1 MKKSK
6 FGILLLVLLS
16 IATIYYLATTR
27 RDDGLV
33 LVGTV
38 DANQVIVSAKI
49 QGRIEKLAVDEGTT
63 VKAGDVIADTRFRG
77 TRSAEAPGGSH
88 ARELAFTRRRIA
100 VHRDRHQ
107 GLYVQRRAQLEVAR
121 PIDAVAAGRSAG
133 RS

>member
-27 RDDGLV
+27 RDNGLV

-49 QGRIEKLAVDEGTT
+49 QGRIEKLNVDEGTT
-63 VKAGDVIADTRFRG
+63 VKAGDVIAILD
-77 TRSAEAPGGSH
+77 SAELEAQKRQ
-88 ARELAFTRRRIA
+88 AEATLASS
-100 VHRDRHQ
+100 
-107 GLYVQRRAQLEVAR
+107 
-121 PIDAVAAGRSAG
+121 RSRVG
-133 RS
+133 E